1 MRYLGQSDFMEMESG
16 AVGPEP
22 GGRGEWRVV
31 VNRYG
36 VSVLQDEKIP
46 GDGWILN
53 INIRGILERRKNVY
67 KEKEARTPRT
77 MKGIV

>member
-46 GDGWILN
+46 GDGWWRCFTIL
-53 INIRGILERRKNVY
+53 
-67 KEKEARTPRT
+67 
-77 MKGIV
+77 